1 MCAKSKA
8 LWFVSLP
15 MLLLAVLTLT
25 TGRGEAVPKT
35 VDQCQTDHVY
45 CSSECGI
52 KEAKC
57 NKEVGVGCEAGRI
70 LCRDNCDTA
79 EKDCIKDAGKGRP
92 RFRSNQRCNPR
103 CGPVE
108 QRRRGPK
115 VRMSCQRAASRE
127 NSPCRQRFRLQLTS
141 PQQLVAP

>member
-1 MCAKSKA
+1 VICAKSKA
-8 LWFVSLP
+8 LWFVSPP

-79 EKDCIKDAGKGRP
+79 EKDCIKDAGKGASKVP
-92 RFRSNQRCNPR
+92 FKPKVQ
-103 CGPVE
+103 
-108 QRRRGPK
+108 PK
-115 VRMSCQRAASRE
+115 VRPGGAETPGTESPNVLPKGGIQRE
-127 NSPCRQRFRLQLTS
+127 
-141 PQQLVAP
+141 